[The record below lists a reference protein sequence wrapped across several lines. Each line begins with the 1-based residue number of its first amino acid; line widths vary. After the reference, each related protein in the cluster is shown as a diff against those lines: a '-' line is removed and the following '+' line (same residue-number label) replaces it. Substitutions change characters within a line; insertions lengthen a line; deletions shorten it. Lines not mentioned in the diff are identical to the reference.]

1 MVVTPEDEPIRVPR
15 SCSKNHQHPLCC
27 ARENDGVED
36 RTGCGVLREAARR
49 VDSLLAAAITGV
61 AAFAATN
68 VDDIFILMLFFSQ
81 VGGEFRNR
89 HVVLG
94 QYLGF
99 AALVALSVLGSLGV
113 LVVPEEWV
121 GLLGLVPI
129 FLGVRASL
137 RTLRGVTEEEERKE
151 PIEGSGVYGVAAVT
165 FANGGDNIGIYVP
178 LFASVGFARMG
189 TIVAV
194 FFALVAVWCYAGY
207 TLGSHPTVAYK
218 IGRYGHIVVPVVLV
232 ALGVYIVVESGAL
245 SLLAEDRG

>member
-1 MVVTPEDEPIRVPR
+1 MVVASEDQSIRVP
-15 SCSKNHQHPLCC
+15 SCRSKNRQHPLCC
-27 ARENDGVED
+27 ARENDRVEG
-36 RTGCGVLREAARR
+36 RTGCGVLWEAARR
-49 VDSLLAAAITGV
+49 MDSLLAAAITGV

-99 AALVALSVLGSLGV
+99 AALVALSMLGSLGI
-113 LVVPEEWV
+113 LVVPEEWI

-129 FLGVRASL
+129 FLGVRAAI
-137 RTLRGVTEEEERKE
+137 RALRGGTEEEERKE
-151 PIEGSGVYGVAAVT
+151 PVEGSGVYSVAAVT

-207 TLGSHPTVAYK
+207 KLGSHPTVADK
-218 IGRYGHIVVPVVLV
+218 IDRYEHVVVPVVL
-232 ALGVYIVVESGAL
+232 
-245 SLLAEDRG
+245 